1 MAKYLSKRQPNF
13 NVGISSY
20 TESDTVLQT
29 IGKVGIGTTNAQ
41 QHSLFV
47 VGSTNVTGD
56 INVGGASTFVG
67 PIDINGGL
75 DVDGNIN
82 VSGVSTFVGVT
93 TNQSTIFGKQ
103 LSITGVSTFLG
114 GPVLIGSGTSTGT
127 SDQKLQVTGGGYIS
141 SYLGIGFT
149 NPSSNLAIYDSSGS
163 WISLVDPGQ
172 SSSAFENNNGSL
184 YIRSEEGT
192 GNSEIIFQTGTANY
206 ELKPSVSGATK
217 VKIDKNGNLIVDS
230 NVGTGFS
237 GQKLQVFSGA
247 YISENLGIGTAVPS
261 AKLHVSGDILITGVS
276 TFAGIATIT
285 GTTLFTNQLSVSGL
299 STFVGVTTNQ
309 STIFG
314 TQLSV
319 SGVST
324 FIGVTTFTTSD
335 VFISNQLFVGGLAVT
350 GGASIGQDITT
361 RNLSVSGLSTFTG
374 AIDADGGAYIDNIQ
388 IGITNDNEI
397 DTTSGNLV
405 LDSAGGTTTIDDQ
418 LVVSGITTFNSAI
431 NANGDLDVD
440 GHTELDNV
448 NVSGIITATAFHT
461 GAEGSAIRITSNTIS
476 GPAEMLI
483 DPSAVG
489 DNTGAVRIK
498 GDLYVDGTQFV
509 VNSTT
514 IELADFNVGIATT
527 VGTNLILDG
536 AGIGIGSDNIR
547 KTFVYDN
554 ASNTL
559 QSSIGLGVTVGG
571 DFKTGTDSVLNKTT
585 LGPTVVNSSLTS
597 VGTLSSL
604 NVSGLSTFAGITTVT
619 GSTLFTNQLS
629 VSGVSTFVGVT
640 TNQST
645 IFGTQLSVS
654 GVSTFTGAI
663 DANGDLDVDG
673 HTELDNV
680 NISGITTFAGAID
693 ANGDLDV
700 DGHTELDNVNISG
713 ITTFAGTID
722 ANGDLDVDGHTELDN
737 VSVSGVSTFVG
748 VTTNQST
755 IFGTQLSVSGISTFN
770 NFIIAPSLRNYSSLV
785 GTASSTTTTFVVT
798 VASKTTNHR
807 YYGTGSGLGYYI
819 DGIESPFLTLLPG
832 KTYRFNQEDG
842 SNNTHPILFY
852 YDAAKTTQHTTN
864 VTTSGTAGSPGA
876 YVEIVVTDITPV
888 VLHYQCSNHGYMGNA
903 AQFNSNVVDTPHQ
916 ITTRSGLSVTGVST
930 FTGAIDAN
938 GDLDVDGHT
947 ELDNV
952 NISGITTFAGAIDAN
967 GDLDVDGHTELD
979 NVNISENLNVVGLST
994 FAGITTVTGQTFFT
1008 NQLSVSGVS
1017 TFTGAID
1024 ANGDLDV
1031 DGHTEL
1037 DNVNISGITTFVGAI
1052 DANGDLDV
1060 DGHTELDNVNVSG
1073 IITATA
1079 FHTGAEGSAIRI
1091 TSNTISGP
1099 ATLTIDPAA
1108 VGDDTG
1114 TVVIKGSL
1122 QIDGTTTTV
1131 NSTTMTIDDKNIVL
1145 GSGAANDAAA
1155 DGGGITIES
1164 GEGNKT
1170 FQFEDTGDNLGS
1182 SENLNVASGK
1192 VYKINNTEVLSSTTL
1207 GSGVVN
1213 SSLTSVGVLGQLS
1226 VTGISTFTGAIDAN
1240 GDLDVDGH
1248 TELDNVNISGIT
1260 TFAGSIDAN
1269 GDLDVDGDTELDNVN
1284 ISGTLNVTGLST
1296 FAGITTVT
1304 GPTLFTNQL
1313 SVSGVSTFFGAIDA
1327 NGDLDVDGHTE
1338 LDNVNISGVSTFAG
1352 VINANSHLDV
1362 AGDTELENVNIGEKL
1377 NVVGIATFA
1386 GITTVTGKTFF
1397 TKQLSVSGFSTFVG
1411 VTTNQS
1417 TIFGTQLSVSGV
1429 STFIGVTTFTT
1440 SDVFISNQLFVG
1452 GLAVTGGASIGQDI
1466 TTRNLSVSGLS
1477 TFTGAIDANGDL
1489 DVDGHTELDNVNI
1502 SGITTFAGAIVANGD
1517 LDVDGH
1523 TELDNVNISGITTFA
1538 GAIVANGDLDV
1549 DGHTELDNVNISG
1562 ITTFAG
1568 AIVANGDLD
1577 VDGHTE
1583 LDNVNISGI
1592 TTFAGAIDA
1601 DGGAYIDNIQIGITN
1616 DNEID
1621 TTSGNLVL
1629 DSAGGT
1635 TTIDDKLVVSGIT
1648 TFNSTINANSNLDV
1662 DGHTE
1667 LDNVNVSG
1675 IITATAFHTGAEGSA
1690 IRITSNTISG
1700 PATLTIDPAA
1710 VGDDTGLV
1718 IIKGDLQIDGTTT
1731 TVNSTTMTIDDKNI
1745 VLGSGAANDAAA
1757 DGGGITIESGEGNK
1771 TFQFEDTGDNLGSS
1785 ENLNVASGKVYK
1797 INNTEVLSSTTLGS
1811 GVVNSSLTSVGVL
1824 GQLSVTGISTFT
1836 ETIDANGDLDVDG
1849 HTELDNVNISGITTF
1864 AAAIDANGDLDVDG
1878 HTELDNV
1885 NISGITTFAGSID
1898 ANGDLDVDGHTELD
1912 NVNISGITTFTGA
1925 IDANGDLDVDG
1936 HTELDNVNISE
1947 NLNVVGVSTFAGITT
1962 VTGQTFFTNQLSVSG
1977 VSTFTGAIDANGD
1990 LDVDGHTEL
1999 DNVNISGITTFAA
2012 AIDANGD
2019 LDVDGH
2025 TELDN
2030 VNISGITTFAGT
2042 IDANGDLD
2050 VDGHTELDNVNISG
2064 ITTFAGTIDAN
2075 GDLDVDGHTELDNV
2089 NISGVSTFAGVI
2101 NANSH
2106 LDVAG
2111 DTELDNVNISG
2122 TLNVTGLSTFA
2133 GITTV
2138 TGKTFFTKQL
2148 SVSGF
2153 STFVGVTTNQ
2163 STIFGTQLSVSGV
2176 STFIGVTTFTTSNV
2190 FIDNQLFVGGLAVTG
2205 GASIGPD
2212 ITTRNLSVSG
2222 LSTFTGAIDADGDL
2236 DVDGHTEL
2244 DNVNISGITTFAGA
2258 IDANGDLDVDGHTE
2272 LDNVNISGIT
2282 TFGAAIDANGDLD
2295 VDGHTELDNVNISG
2309 ITTFVGVIDAN
2320 GDLDVDGHTE
2330 LDNVNIGEKLNVV
2343 GFATFAGITTVTGA
2357 TLFAKQLSV
2366 SGVITATTFIGALE
2380 GNAGTATTTTN
2391 IPNLTGDITSVNTVT
2406 TLATVN
2412 SNVGTFG
2419 SQTLIPIVTVNAK
2432 GLVTAVSTA
2441 VVGTALT
2448 IAGDSGTVDIDLLS
2462 ETLTISG
2469 GTNLTSVGSGNS
2481 ITVNLDDS
2489 ISLTNINVTGLATF
2503 AGITT
2508 VTGPTLFTKQLNVSG
2523 ITTTNS
2529 LSIDATQVLSSARQL
2544 QNIASL
2550 DATTTAT
2557 IESAIQLAPNDFNSL
2572 NISGLSTFA
2581 GITTVTGPTLFAKQ
2595 LNVSGVST
2603 LAVLHT
2609 PSLTNDGSDFGTNGY
2624 LIVANGSGGWNW
2636 DIAPG
2641 LFSVNNILN
2650 GFTVSEEN
2658 SIVGAAGS
2666 IIQLDFRGNNIIV
2679 SADSQPNGIATVRVS
2694 DTPSFTTLNVSG
2706 VSTFSSAT
2714 FSGNVSIG
2722 GTLTYEDV
2730 TNIDSIGVVTARSS
2744 VTVGAGLS
2752 VVGFTTLSSAGGIT
2766 TTGGDLYVEDD
2777 IFFKGNLYQNNQLFS
2792 AGIGIGSTAINPL
2805 SGTITSS
2812 ARVGVGFTDINFV
2825 GTGLSV
2831 TGYGSTVVI
2840 DFGNISASSGGSV
2853 AISTS
2858 PPGISTSTGALWWES
2873 DSGDLKVYYND
2884 GDSAQW
2890 IDANGG
2896 SQALAIIS
2904 ESSPAGYGITSSGTL
2919 WWDSGYGVLKVY
2931 YDDGSSQQWVDA
2943 NSGAY
2948 INFWV
2953 GNSAGIHTL
2962 SSVGIGTTNPTE
2974 KLQINGNLSIDGN
2987 VSYGTSIFT
2996 TTSTALVGI
3005 HSTLTIA
3012 NYRSVEYTIQATE
3025 GTNFHT
3031 TKIIALHDGTTAYH
3045 TEYGSIFNN
3054 VGVSTYN
3061 VDVSGGNI
3069 RLLAT
3074 PSSASSTNFKVL
3086 FNGIKV

>member
-56 INVGGASTFVG
+56 INVGGA
-67 PIDINGGL
+67 
-75 DVDGNIN
+75 
-82 VSGVSTFVGVT
+82 STFVGVT

-374 AIDADGGAYIDNIQ
+374 AIDANGGAYIDNIQ

-952 NISGITTFAGAIDAN
+952 NISGITTFTGAIDAN

-979 NVNISENLNVVGLST
+979 NVNISENLNVVGVST

-1114 TVVIKGSL
+1114 TVVIKGNL
-1122 QIDGTTTTV
+1122 QIDGTTTTIK
-1131 NSTTMTIDDKNIVL
+1131 STTITVDDKNIVL
-1145 GSGAANDAAA
+1145 GFGAANDAAA
-1155 DGGGITIES
+1155 DGGGISIVS
-1164 GEGNKT
+1164 GDGNKT
-1170 FQFEDTGDNLGS
+1170 FQFQDTGDNLGS

-1452 GLAVTGGASIGQDI
+1452 GLAVTGGASIGPDI

-1502 SGITTFAGAIVANGD
+1502 SGITTFAGAIDADGD

-1538 GAIVANGDLDV
+1538 GAIDADGDLDV

-1568 AIVANGDLD
+1568 AIDANGDLD

-1601 DGGAYIDNIQIGITN
+1601 DGD
-1616 DNEID
+1616 
-1621 TTSGNLVL
+1621 
-1629 DSAGGT
+1629 
-1635 TTIDDKLVVSGIT
+1635 
-1648 TFNSTINANSNLDV
+1648 LDV

-1731 TVNSTTMTIDDKNI
+1731 TVNSTVMTVDDKNI

-1797 INNTEVLSSTTLGS
+1797 ISNTEVLSSTTLGS
-1811 GVVNSSLTSVGVL
+1811 AVVNSSLTSVGVL
-1824 GQLSVTGISTFT
+1824 GQLSVTG
-1836 ETIDANGDLDVDG
+1836 
-1849 HTELDNVNISGITTF
+1849 
-1864 AAAIDANGDLDVDG
+1864 
-1878 HTELDNV
+1878 
-1885 NISGITTFAGSID
+1885 
-1898 ANGDLDVDGHTELD
+1898 
-1912 NVNISGITTFTGA
+1912 
-1925 IDANGDLDVDG
+1925 
-1936 HTELDNVNISE
+1936 
-1947 NLNVVGVSTFAGITT
+1947 
-1962 VTGQTFFTNQLSVSG
+1962 
-1977 VSTFTGAIDANGD
+1977 VSTFT
-1990 LDVDGHTEL
+1990 
-1999 DNVNISGITTFAA
+1999 
-2012 AIDANGD
+2012 
-2019 LDVDGH
+2019 
-2025 TELDN
+2025 
-2030 VNISGITTFAGT
+2030 GT

-2064 ITTFAGTIDAN
+2064 ITTFAG
-2075 GDLDVDGHTELDNV
+2075 
-2089 NISGVSTFAGVI
+2089 S
-2101 NANSH
+2101 
-2106 LDVAG
+2106 
-2111 DTELDNVNISG
+2111 
-2122 TLNVTGLSTFA
+2122 
-2133 GITTV
+2133 
-2138 TGKTFFTKQL
+2138 
-2148 SVSGF
+2148 
-2153 STFVGVTTNQ
+2153 
-2163 STIFGTQLSVSGV
+2163 
-2176 STFIGVTTFTTSNV
+2176 
-2190 FIDNQLFVGGLAVTG
+2190 
-2205 GASIGPD
+2205 
-2212 ITTRNLSVSG
+2212 
-2222 LSTFTGAIDADGDL
+2222 
-2236 DVDGHTEL
+2236 
-2244 DNVNISGITTFAGA
+2244 
-2258 IDANGDLDVDGHTE
+2258 
-2272 LDNVNISGIT
+2272 
-2282 TFGAAIDANGDLD
+2282 
-2295 VDGHTELDNVNISG
+2295 
-2309 ITTFVGVIDAN
+2309 IDAN

-2658 SIVGAAGS
+2658 SIVGTAGS

-2896 SQALAIIS
+2896 SQSLAIIS

-2974 KLQINGNLSIDGN
+2974 KLQVNGNLSIDGN